1 MHKTSFY
8 PSLPIF
14 EGDFSQGSP
23 MEVSPYRP
31 LTLPFFDEIFS
42 FVLSYGGEDW

>member
-14 EGDFSQGSP
+14 EGDFSQR
-23 MEVSPYRP
+23 V
-31 LTLPFFDEIFS
+31 
-42 FVLSYGGEDW
+42 SYGGKPRRPFDFAVFS